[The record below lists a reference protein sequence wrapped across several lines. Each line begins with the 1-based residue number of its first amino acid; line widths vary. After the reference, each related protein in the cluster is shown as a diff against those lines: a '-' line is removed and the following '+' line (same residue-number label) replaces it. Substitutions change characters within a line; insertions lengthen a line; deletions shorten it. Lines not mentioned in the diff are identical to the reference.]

1 MYLRIIKKKI
11 HYGMRDLGDNA
22 IIYVYT
28 DEFMGSMDGVN
39 GLSGRRVFYLFTLER
54 IQREAKTLLSKL

>member
-1 MYLRIIKKKI
+1 
-11 HYGMRDLGDNA
+11 MRDLGDNA

-39 GLSGRRVFYLFTLER
+39 GLSGRRVFFIIFTLER
-54 IQREAKTLLSKL
+54 IQREANTLLSKL